1 MTLLKPGLALLVI
14 LLGSGPG
21 PGPSLGDAMTE
32 SDESYFLYLKDLV
45 QLAKER
51 AHAAKREASA
61 ASSDERAFRNGVLMG
76 WYSIIS
82 MMQSQ
87 ANAFGIPLQALGLDD
102 IDPENEL
109 T

>member
-1 MTLLKPGLALLVI
+1 
-14 LLGSGPG
+14 
-21 PGPSLGDAMTE
+21 MTE

-51 AHAAKREASA
+51 ARAAKLEASN
-61 ASSDERAFRNGVLMG
+61 ASDDERAFRNGVLMG

-87 ANAFGIPLQALGLDD
+87 ANAFGIPTQSLGLDD
-102 IDPENEL
+102 IDPDSDL